1 MAKLEITDIN
11 NHIPKIEILKNIT
24 GSLINGGMGRDGHTV
39 LEQAAL
45 EIEKKMQM
53 AKEREQ
59 LLADL
64 IVLHKEQ
71 CRLEFELVEL

>member
-11 NHIPKIEILKNIT
+11 NHISKTEILKNIT
-24 GSLINGGMGRDGHTV
+24 ASLINGGIGRDGHTV

-53 AKEREQ
+53 VKEREQ

-64 IVLHKEQ
+64 IVLHEEQ

>member
-1 MAKLEITDIN
+1 
-11 NHIPKIEILKNIT
+11 
-24 GSLINGGMGRDGHTV
+24 LINGGIGRDGHTV

-53 AKEREQ
+53 VKEREQ

-64 IVLHKEQ
+64 IVLHEEQ